1 MLDTTFIDELA
12 SAAPA
17 PGGGGASAY
26 AGAVAAACA
35 SMVGELTV
43 GHPKYADV
51 EPEVLGSLG
60 RLQVLRAKLLELVD
74 ADAEAFM
81 PLSRAWAMPKGTP
94 EELAA
99 RESAMQSALV
109 PACEVP
115 LETMQACMDVLCECE
130 IMANKGSRLAVS
142 DAGACA
148 AIANGA
154 MVAASMNVWTNV
166 RSLADAALAESFRS
180 KTLRLMDEGAAKSSA
195 IIELVRSSL
204 GAV

>member
-1 MLDTTFIDELA
+1 MYDAAFVEALA
-12 SAAPA
+12 SASPT

-35 SMVGELTV
+35 SMVGELTI

-51 EPEVLGSLG
+51 EAEVTGSLG
-60 RLQVLRAKLLELVD
+60 RLGVLRSKLLSLID
-74 ADAEAFM
+74 GDAEAFL

-94 EELAA
+94 EEANA
-99 RESAMQSALV
+99 KERAMQDALL

-115 LETMQACMDVLCECE
+115 LDIMQTCMDVLCECE
-130 IMANKGSRLAVS
+130 IMAESGSRLAVS

-154 MVAASMNVWTNV
+154 IVAASMNVWANV
-166 RSLADAALAESFRS
+166 KSISDEALAESFRI
-180 KTLRLMDEGAAKSSA
+180 KTLQLLDDGARRSSA
-195 IIELVRSSL
+195 IIESVKDSL
-204 GAV
+204 GAS